1 MTRSDPIQAARQLLS
16 EVAACRTTLEAA
28 RHQYEDRLAPDFS
41 PLQFLWLDEL
51 MWSRLIAWLLNPR
64 ETHAQKGR
72 FLHLFVRS
80 LVPGVGVWSEK
91 DCDQASVK
99 IEHAFSDGRIDIVVE
114 CDERFL
120 IIENKPYA
128 ADQDRQLQRYF
139 HYADQ
144 LSRAH
149 RKATIV
155 YLTADGRLP
164 SKSSLDHEVA
174 EERQRDG
181 TLVCL
186 SYRDLALSPRLGDP
200 SWLDVCK
207 MASRSPRV
215 ASFIEEIQA
224 QIKAEFVGMRDMN
237 QDDALVSLMSGR
249 SEFIRSAFDVQRSL
263 LEMKRGLFKALVAD
277 ISDNEGAGL
286 LKSEFRNDGFTLN
299 FETASQIPFIVRV
312 QAFEVMAIGL
322 MRRTEKNARD
332 PVRIAE
338 GRAYA
343 SRLTGVA
350 ASEKWGDD
358 LWAWVFLPNMGNDL
372 CPLPAD
378 FWANPEPWVQIAE
391 RERGNRSRETDV
403 AGKILAAVHKIR
415 DALGTAPAET
425 APADLTPSPPAPM
438 AKR

>member
-1 MTRSDPIQAARQLLS
+1 MTRIDPIQTAHQLLS
-16 EVAACRTTLEAA
+16 EVAACRTVVEAA
-28 RHQYEDRLAPDFS
+28 RRQYEDRLAPDFS

-51 MWSRLIAWLLNPR
+51 MWSRLMAWLLNPR

-72 FLHLFVRS
+72 FLHLFVRN
-80 LVPGVGVWSEK
+80 LVPGAGLWSEK
-91 DCDQASVK
+91 DCDQARVE
-99 IEHAFSDGRIDIVVE
+99 IEHSFSDGRIDIVVE
-114 CDERFL
+114 CGERFL
-120 IIENKPYA
+120 VIENKPYA

-139 HYADQ
+139 TYADQ

-149 RKATIV
+149 LKATIV

-164 SKSSLDHEVA
+164 SKHSLDHEVA
-174 EERQRDG
+174 EARQRDG

-186 SYRDLALSPRLGDP
+186 SYRDLALSPRPGEP
-200 SWLDVCK
+200 AWLDACRL
-207 MASRSPRV
+207 ASRSPRV

-249 SEFIRSAFDVQRSL
+249 SDFIRSAFDVQRSL
-263 LEMKRGLFKALVAD
+263 LEMKRELFKALVSD
-277 ISDNEGAGL
+277 ISNNEGAGL

-312 QAFEVMAIGL
+312 QAFDMMAIGL
-322 MRRTEKNARD
+322 MRREEKNSQD
-332 PVRIAE
+332 PMRIAE

-343 SRLTGVA
+343 SRLTGLV

-358 LWAWVFLPNMGNDL
+358 LWAWVFLPNVGNDL

-378 FWANPEPWVQIAE
+378 FWANPEPWVQVAE
-391 RERGNRSRETDV
+391 RERGHRGPETDV
-403 AGKILAAVHKIR
+403 AGKILAAVHRIR
-415 DALGTAPAET
+415 DALGTAPAE
-425 APADLTPSPPAPM
+425 PVLLPSAPM
-438 AKR
+438 AKP